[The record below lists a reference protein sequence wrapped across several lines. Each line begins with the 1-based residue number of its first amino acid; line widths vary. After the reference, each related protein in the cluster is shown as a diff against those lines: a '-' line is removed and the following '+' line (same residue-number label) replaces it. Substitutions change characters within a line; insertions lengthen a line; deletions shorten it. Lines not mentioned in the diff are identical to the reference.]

1 MDKLGEFELDKV
13 YCVDCYKAI
22 KDVPDK
28 SIDLIITDPP
38 YLIRNT
44 KAGGVSE
51 LAKSIQNMNDEL
63 EDNNLTSGINEDILN
78 ELIRVSKTINMYI
91 WCSKDQIP
99 QYIKYF
105 VLERQCAF
113 DILCWNK
120 TNAMPLFNNKYLTDK
135 EYCLYFR
142 KGAYCCP
149 QSYEDAKTIWYQ
161 PINIRD
167 KELFKH
173 TTIKPLN
180 IIETLV
186 RNSSKKGDIV
196 LDCFCGSGTTCVAA
210 KELERHFLGFEI
222 SKKWCGVAEN
232 RLNKI
237 DANGQISLFLN

>member
-1 MDKLGEFELDKV
+1 
-13 YCVDCYKAI
+13 
-22 KDVPDK
+22 
-28 SIDLIITDPP
+28 
-38 YLIRNT
+38 
-44 KAGGVSE
+44 
-51 LAKSIQNMNDEL
+51 
-63 EDNNLTSGINEDILN
+63 
-78 ELIRVSKTINMYI
+78 
-91 WCSKDQIP
+91 
-99 QYIKYF
+99 
-105 VLERQCAF
+105 
-113 DILCWNK
+113 
-120 TNAMPLFNNKYLTDK
+120 LTDK